1 MTMTKSDLSTNQP
14 SQDVGS
20 QPPAPPRR
28 ADAQRNRARLLAAAR
43 EAFVSDG
50 YHVPI
55 DEIARRAGV
64 GAGTV
69 YRHFPTKEALFE
81 AVVLDLISQL
91 TAEGRALL
99 GAAEQG
105 MAFLPFLSRVIVECA
120 AHKGLAD
127 ALAQEHVDFGAAVAP
142 AKEELLAILGHLLVH
157 AQEAGEVRS
166 DVAPHDIDALLN
178 GLLAMEQHRDTRTPL
193 GHLAAIVYDGLRR
206 S

>member
-1 MTMTKSDLSTNQP
+1 MTMPKPDQSANQP
-14 SQDVGS
+14 SPGVGS

-28 ADAQRNRARLLAAAR
+28 ADAQRNQARLLAAAR

-99 GAAEQG
+99 REAEPG
-105 MAFLPFLSRVIVECA
+105 LSFLPFFSQVIAECTT
-120 AHKGLAD
+120 HKGLAD
-127 ALAQEHVDFGAAVAP
+127 ALAQEHVDFGVAIVP
-142 AKEELLAILGHLLVH
+142 AKGELLAILGHLLAH

-166 DVAPHDIDALLN
+166 DIAPHDIDALLN
-178 GLLAMEQHRDTRTPL
+178 GLLAMEQHRDTRTPR

-206 S
+206 G